1 MKNIKDYLNLHS
13 ISNIYFQN
21 ISRRMEKSLEEY
33 RKNEVKGFGN
43 FNERY
48 SSAIDEGLE
57 KVLAGKDENTFNGFA
72 GNVLF
77 SYNSG
82 TGQLGFFVTESCLY
96 SEEDIK
102 ANRAAAYVLDEI
114 FRKTTAL
121 LEEDDDKTDKN
132 IESICNSATKMPLVY
147 MNTAVLDT
155 ENRTEKCYILQKK
168 KVESC
173 VPDDIHVSKDIKTIK
188 EYNRRLMDEGQENE
202 RVAFEDAKN
211 RGAAI
216 FETFDEVFS
225 LRYPKKNNA
234 DGQAV
239 AKAKIRPMPD
249 KSEKQRT
256 EKDDSMELL
265 KYVSKKIFRIE
276 SSSDFLHAK
285 RFSKK
290 CEDARNFL
298 ALDDRN
304 LWKSLSEDFRQ
315 ATADMD
321 KETLFA
327 LRHISGPVDKNQNMK
342 IWTNNQRNTP
352 TSKQGLVIGDI
363 DLLSVRFD
371 DGMIHIALHE
381 AKSGNKVLSR
391 SQAEIFRLIR
401 NFLSIGE
408 SLNVTVCGV
417 KFSLEDNER
426 FSLHKEE
433 DEISGEKALRNSC
446 RGINIFTSKRE
457 FRKDNETARPVT
469 TASKRCKN
477 FCCLSGFGGAASPK
491 GMDTFA
497 AMLAEYPSTAK
508 NLLNLA
514 ESSYS
519 FFTGLF
525 GTEKTRN
532 GAGKDESGKKA
543 KKEVIVKEKEIEEF
557 VFDR

>member
-1 MKNIKDYLNLHS
+1 MENIKDYLNS

-57 KVLAGKDENTFNGFA
+57 KVLAKDENTFNGFA

-188 EYNRRLMDEGQENE
+188 EYNRRLMAEGLENE
-202 RVAFEDAKN
+202 RVAFEDAKK
-211 RGAAI
+211 RDAAI
-216 FETFDEVFS
+216 FETSDEVFS
-225 LRYPKKNNA
+225 LRYP
-234 DGQAV
+234 
-239 AKAKIRPMPD
+239 I
-249 KSEKQRT
+249 
-256 EKDDSMELL
+256 

-276 SSSDFLHAK
+276 SSNDFLHAK
-285 RFSKK
+285 RFSK

-381 AKSGNKVLSR
+381 AKSGNKVLSK

-426 FSLHKEE
+426 FSLHKAE

-497 AMLAEYPSTAK
+497 AMLAEKYPSTATAK